1 MKKNSLKQMLDLMGA
16 KPEPEAGEKEA
27 YKPSAA
33 ERLGSALL
41 KTLGG
46 VEGVSEDEL
55 VDALLGE
62 WNGME
67 HGPKRVEKPEAANDV
82 RGMLRGDEDGANPFG
97 DDARM
102 PVPMKA
108 GAANAEPMDYS
119 EMSAEQFARLKK
131 LLKKAAADGKR
142 IRL

>member
-41 KTLGG
+41 KSLGG

-67 HGPKRVEKPEAANDV
+67 HGPKRVEKPENLTDSG
-82 RGMLRGDEDGANPFG
+82 RT
-97 DDARM
+97 
-102 PVPMKA
+102 
-108 GAANAEPMDYS
+108 
-119 EMSAEQFARLKK
+119 
-131 LLKKAAADGKR
+131 
-142 IRL
+142 